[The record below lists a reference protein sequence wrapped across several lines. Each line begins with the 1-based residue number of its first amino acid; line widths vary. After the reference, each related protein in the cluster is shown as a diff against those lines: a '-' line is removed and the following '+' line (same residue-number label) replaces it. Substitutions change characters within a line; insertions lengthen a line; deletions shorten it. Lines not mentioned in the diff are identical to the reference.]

1 MDAEGV
7 CHLYEHSLR
16 KHGMRYIPFVGDGD
30 SKCYASVT
38 KSEPYGPGVFI
49 PKEDCI
55 GHVTK
60 RMGTALRK
68 VLTDYKGN
76 INSLYMKNI
85 LYLLKHCEYGLYLV
99 KDLKF
104 KVVLFLRA
112 NFQHEYSQP
121 ENVVLLLLDFF
132 LCGNSHQNFNAP
144 KSTEVVVQA

>member
-1 MDAEGV
+1 M
-7 CHLYEHSLR
+7 
-16 KHGMRYIPFVGDGD
+16 
-30 SKCYASVT
+30 
-38 KSEPYGPGVFI
+38 FI

-85 LYLLKHCEYGLYLV
+85 LYLLKHYEYGLYLV
-99 KDLKF
+99 KDLKL

-112 NFQHEYSQP
+112 NFQHEYSQR

-132 LCGNSHQNFNAP
+132 LFGGNSHQNFNSP
-144 KSTEVVVQA
+144 KSTEVVAQA

>member
-1 MDAEGV
+1 M
-7 CHLYEHSLR
+7 
-16 KHGMRYIPFVGDGD
+16 
-30 SKCYASVT
+30 
-38 KSEPYGPGVFI
+38 FI

-85 LYLLKHCEYGLYLV
+85 LYLLKHYEYGLYLV

-104 KVVLFLRA
+104 KLVLFLRA
-112 NFQHEYSQP
+112 NFQHEYSLR

-132 LCGNSHQNFNAP
+132 FGGNSHQNFNSP
-144 KSTEVVVQA
+144 KSTEVVAQA